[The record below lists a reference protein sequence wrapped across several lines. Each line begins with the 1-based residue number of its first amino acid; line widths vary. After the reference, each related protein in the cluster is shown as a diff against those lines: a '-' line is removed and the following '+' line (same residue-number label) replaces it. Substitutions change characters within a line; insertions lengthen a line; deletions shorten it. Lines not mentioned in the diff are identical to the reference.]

1 MLLLEKPEK
10 REFMRRFKRV
20 LIVFVLF
27 FAIMI
32 LPACGGKVVVNYDLA
47 SSGNTM
53 TYSTIINMQETPSKY
68 VNKTFRIKG
77 TIDATT
83 SDLYLYGYDNQ
94 SCCSWELK
102 LGTDNTDV
110 DLSKKSSVT
119 VLGKYKK
126 GDSGYYLDVIG
137 LG

>member
-1 MLLLEKPEK
+1 MFEKPRK
-10 REFMRRFKRV
+10 RESMKKLRNV
-20 LIVFVLF
+20 LTIIVLF
-27 FAIMI
+27 LVIML

-47 SSGNTM
+47 GSGTTM
-53 TYSTIINMQETPSKY
+53 TYSTVINMQETPSKY

-77 TIDATT
+77 TIDSST
-83 SDLYLYGYDNQ
+83 SELYLYGYDSA

-119 VLGKYKK
+119 ILGKYKK